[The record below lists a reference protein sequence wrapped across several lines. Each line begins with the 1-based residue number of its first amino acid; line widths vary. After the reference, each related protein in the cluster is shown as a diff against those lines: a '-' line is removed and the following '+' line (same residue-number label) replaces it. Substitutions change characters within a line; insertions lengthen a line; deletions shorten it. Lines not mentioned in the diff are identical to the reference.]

1 MRYTARLIYP
11 VPHSL
16 SLSPATSLLSPV
28 FYVYIQ
34 PLCLAAPRADF
45 GGGECVVAPA
55 AGRRDSRAKDSC
67 PPRGWIQNALH
78 SLNGTCWFLSY
89 ARRRRRH
96 DTILVFILN
105 LRATTRLS
113 RACVYACVRAASG
126 HPFFVRPAF
135 VWGRVAR
142 GDGFTSKLVQWLP
155 IIYIYTLVSL
165 YIFYTTRRREWFNF
179 NGHCAVAFKSMLN
192 CI

>member
-126 HPFFVRPAF
+126 HPFLCVPRSCEGGSRAEMAL
-135 VWGRVAR
+135 RA
-142 GDGFTSKLVQWLP
+142 S
-155 IIYIYTLVSL
+155 S
-165 YIFYTTRRREWFNF
+165 F
-179 NGHCAVAFKSMLN
+179 NGFLLYTYIHLSPYTFFT
-192 CI
+192 